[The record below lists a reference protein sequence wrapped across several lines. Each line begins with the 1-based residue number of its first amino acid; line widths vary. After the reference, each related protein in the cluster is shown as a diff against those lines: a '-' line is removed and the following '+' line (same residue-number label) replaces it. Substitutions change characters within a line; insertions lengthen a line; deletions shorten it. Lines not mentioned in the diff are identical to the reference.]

1 MSEGKYH
8 LLSTIHYLR
17 LTTMLSLLHIKNIAL
32 IDELRVEFDKGL
44 NLLTGETGSGKS
56 IIVDSLNLLIG
67 GRGLT
72 ELIKQGEEQA
82 VIEGLF
88 VLGNH
93 TDLSEALREAGFEV
107 EETEQQQP
115 QELIIRRELSAAGRN
130 RVFIN
135 NQLATQAFLK
145 SIGHYLVDI
154 HGQGE
159 QQTLFEPS
167 THLEILDEYADVFDL
182 REELKELYE
191 HWANIEKEIQELRV
205 DEDQKLQLADILR
218 FQIEEI
224 TRARLV
230 IDEDKNLEDEKR
242 RLSNVEKLSTLSD
255 EAFELIYED
264 EKSII
269 SYLGQASRK
278 VEELAEYES
287 DFKDYLEG
295 LFSAKALLEDLSLTL
310 RGFRDDLEFSPQRLE
325 EIENRLIEISTLK
338 RKYGS
343 TIESTL
349 EHLKQSEEK
358 LNNIEDAD
366 TREAELQ
373 KQSVKALS
381 DYLRLAEKI
390 HKARVKSATKFE
402 KEIEAEL
409 KEVALDRAR
418 FEVRITSPSEKDFE
432 NMESA
437 NSFLTARGFD
447 RIEFYF
453 SANVG
458 EQVRPLSKV
467 ASGGEASRL
476 MLVLKTITT
485 PSEFPRTAV
494 FDEIDTGIGGR
505 VSEAVGRK
513 LKMLS
518 DNHQVLC
525 VTHQPQIAS
534 LADNHY
540 LVQKEM
546 TKGETK
552 VSLSKLDKRSR
563 IEEIARMLTGERI
576 TETAR
581 KHAKELLKAG
591 S

>member
-1 MSEGKYH
+1 
-8 LLSTIHYLR
+8 
-17 LTTMLSLLHIKNIAL
+17 MLSLLHIKNIAL
-32 IDELRVEFDKGL
+32 IDKLRVEFDKGL

-72 ELIKQGEEQA
+72 ELIKQGAEQA

-88 VLGNH
+88 VLKNNP
-93 TDLSEALREAGFEV
+93 DLSEALREAGFEV
-107 EETEQQQP
+107 ETTEP
-115 QELIIRRELSAAGRN
+115 HELIIRRELSSSGRN

-145 SIGHYLVDI
+145 RIGPYLVDI

-167 THLEILDEYADVFDL
+167 THLEILDEYADANSL
-182 REELKELYE
+182 REELKEL
-191 HWANIEKEIQELRV
+191 HARWASIQKELEELRV
-205 DEDQKLQLADILR
+205 DEDQKLQLTDILK
-218 FQIEEI
+218 FQIDEI
-224 TRARLV
+224 RRARLV
-230 IDEDKNLEDEKR
+230 GDEDKNLEDERR
-242 RLSNVEKLSTLSD
+242 RLNNVEKLSTLSD
-255 EAFELIYED
+255 EAFALIYED

-269 SYLGQASRK
+269 SLLGQASRK
-278 VEELAEYES
+278 VEELAEYEPE
-287 DFKDYLEG
+287 FRDYKEG
-295 LFSAKALLEDLSLTL
+295 LASAKALLEDLSLTL
-310 RGFRDDLEFSPQRLE
+310 RGFRDDLEFSPERLE
-325 EIENRLIEISTLK
+325 EIENRLVEISHLK
-338 RKYGS
+338 RKYGG
-343 TIESTL
+343 TIESAL
-349 EHLKQSEEK
+349 EHLAQSEEK

-373 KQSVKALS
+373 QQATKAREA
-381 DYLRLAEKI
+381 YLRLAQRL
-390 HKARVKSATKFE
+390 HKKRIDAAKKFE
-402 KEIEAEL
+402 KEIEEEL
-409 KEVALDRAR
+409 KAVALERAR
-418 FEVRITSPSEKDFE
+418 FEVRIAAPSEKDLE
-432 NMESA
+432 DA
-437 NSFLTARGFD
+437 NANPQLTSKGFD

-458 EQVRPLSKV
+458 ESPRPLSKV

-494 FDEIDTGIGGR
+494 FDEIDVGIGGR

-513 LKMLS
+513 LKLLS
-518 DNHQVLC
+518 NNHQVLC

-534 LADNHY
+534 LADHHF

-546 TKGETK
+546 TEGETK
-552 VSLSKLDKRSR
+552 VSLTKLDKRSR
-563 IEEIARMLTGERI
+563 VEEIARMLTGERI
-576 TETAR
+576 TDTAR

>member
-1 MSEGKYH
+1 
-8 LLSTIHYLR
+8 
-17 LTTMLSLLHIKNIAL
+17 MLSLLHIKNIAL

-88 VLGNH
+88 VLRNNP
-93 TDLSEALREAGFEV
+93 DLSDALREAGFETV
-107 EETEQQQP
+107 EKEP
-115 QELIIRRELSAAGRN
+115 HELIIRRELSASGRN

-145 SIGHYLVDI
+145 KIGHYLVDI

-167 THLEILDEYADVFDL
+167 THLEILDEYASVFDL
-182 REELKELYE
+182 REELKTLYE
-191 HWANIEKEIQELRV
+191 HWAKIEKEIQELRV

-269 SYLGQASRK
+269 SHLGQASRK
-278 VEELAEYES
+278 VEELAEYEP

-295 LFSAKALLEDLSLTL
+295 LSSAKALLEDLSLTL

-366 TREAELQ
+366 THEAELQ
-373 KQSVKALS
+373 KQATKALN

-390 HKARVKSATKFE
+390 HKMRVKAATKFE

-418 FEVRITSPSEKDFE
+418 FEVRITAPSEKNLSDAE
-432 NMESA
+432 NA
-437 NSFLTARGFD
+437 KPFLTARGFD
-447 RIEFYF
+447 DIEFYF

-546 TKGETK
+546 TEGKTK
-552 VSLSKLDKRSR
+552 VSLFKLDKRSR
-563 IEEIARMLTGERI
+563 VEEIARMLTGERI
-576 TETAR
+576 TDTAR
-581 KHAKELLKAG
+581 KHAKELLKAAN
-591 S
+591 

>member
-1 MSEGKYH
+1 
-8 LLSTIHYLR
+8 
-17 LTTMLSLLHIKNIAL
+17 MLSLLHIKNIAL
-32 IDELRVEFDKGL
+32 IDKLRVEFDKGL

-72 ELIKQGEEQA
+72 ELIKQGAEQA

-88 VLGNH
+88 VLKNNP
-93 TDLSEALREAGFEV
+93 DLSEALREAGFEV
-107 EETEQQQP
+107 ETTEP
-115 QELIIRRELSAAGRN
+115 HELIIRRELSSSGRN

-145 SIGHYLVDI
+145 RIGPYLVDI

-167 THLEILDEYADVFDL
+167 THLEILDEYADANSL
-182 REELKELYE
+182 REELKEL
-191 HWANIEKEIQELRV
+191 HARWASIQKELEELRV
-205 DEDQKLQLADILR
+205 DEDQKLQLTDILK
-218 FQIEEI
+218 FQIDEI
-224 TRARLV
+224 RRARLV
-230 IDEDKNLEDEKR
+230 GDEDKNLEDERR
-242 RLSNVEKLSTLSD
+242 RLNNVEKLSTLSD
-255 EAFELIYED
+255 EAFALIYED

-269 SYLGQASRK
+269 SLLGQASRK
-278 VEELAEYES
+278 VEELAEYEPE
-287 DFKDYLEG
+287 FRDYKEG
-295 LFSAKALLEDLSLTL
+295 LASAKALLEDLSLTL
-310 RGFRDDLEFSPQRLE
+310 RGFRDDLEFSPERLE
-325 EIENRLIEISTLK
+325 EIENRLVEISHLK
-338 RKYGS
+338 RKYGG
-343 TIESTL
+343 TIESAL
-349 EHLKQSEEK
+349 EHLAQSEEK

-373 KQSVKALS
+373 QQATKAREA
-381 DYLRLAEKI
+381 YLRLAQRL
-390 HKARVKSATKFE
+390 HKKRIDAAKKFE
-402 KEIEAEL
+402 KEIEEEL
-409 KEVALDRAR
+409 KAVALERAR
-418 FEVRITSPSEKDFE
+418 FEVRITAPSEKDLE
-432 NMESA
+432 DA
-437 NSFLTARGFD
+437 NANPQLTSKGFD
-447 RIEFYF
+447 RVEFYF

-458 EQVRPLSKV
+458 ESPRPLSKV

-494 FDEIDTGIGGR
+494 FDEIDVGIGGR

-513 LKMLS
+513 LKLLS
-518 DNHQVLC
+518 NNHQVLC

-534 LADNHY
+534 LADHHF

-546 TKGETK
+546 TEGETK
-552 VSLSKLDKRSR
+552 VSLTKLDKRSR
-563 IEEIARMLTGERI
+563 VEEIARMLTGERI
-576 TETAR
+576 TDTAR

>member
-1 MSEGKYH
+1 
-8 LLSTIHYLR
+8 
-17 LTTMLSLLHIKNIAL
+17 MLSLLHIKNVAL
-32 IDELRVEFDKGL
+32 IDELRVEFDHGL

-56 IIVDSLNLLIG
+56 IIVDSLGLLIG

-88 VLGNH
+88 VIKNNP
-93 TDLSEALREAGFEV
+93 DLSEALHEAGFEMD
-107 EETEQQQP
+107 ETDSH
-115 QELIIRRELSAAGRN
+115 ELIIRRELSASGRN

-145 SIGHYLVDI
+145 RIGHYLVDI

-167 THLEILDEYADVFDL
+167 THLEILDEYAALNDS
-182 REELKELYE
+182 REELKELYATWE
-191 HWANIEKEIQELRV
+191 SIEKELRELRV

-224 TRARLV
+224 SRARLV
-230 IDEDKNLEDEKR
+230 VDEDKQLEEERR
-242 RLSNVEKLSTLSD
+242 RLNNVEKLSTLSD
-255 EAFELIYED
+255 ESFALIYED
-264 EKSII
+264 ETSII
-269 SYLGQASRK
+269 SLLGQASRK

-287 DFKDYLEG
+287 EFENYKEG
-295 LFSAKALLEDLSLTL
+295 LSSAKAVLEDLSLTL
-310 RGFRDDLEFSPQRLE
+310 RGFRDDLEFSPERLE
-325 EIENRLIEISTLK
+325 EIENRLIEISRLK
-338 RKYGS
+338 RKYGGA
-343 TIESTL
+343 IESAL
-349 EHLKQSEEK
+349 EHLAQSEEK

-373 KQSVKALS
+373 QQSAKARER
-381 DYLRLAEKI
+381 YLRLAEKI
-390 HKARVKSATKFE
+390 HKARVKAAAKFE
-402 KEIEAEL
+402 KEIEEEL
-409 KEVALDRAR
+409 KAVALERAR
-418 FEVRITSPSEKDFE
+418 FEVRVNAPSEKDLE
-432 NMESA
+432 DA
-437 NSFLTARGFD
+437 NTNSHFTARGFD
-447 RIEFYF
+447 RVEFYF

-546 TKGETK
+546 TEGETK
-552 VSLSKLDKRSR
+552 VNLRKLDKRSR
-563 IEEIARMLTGERI
+563 VEEIARMLTGERI

-581 KHAKELLKAG
+581 KHAKELLKAAN
-591 S
+591 